1 MINNLSNEIDLCEV
15 LVKRANAQK
24 NDNVALIEKAK
35 KAYQKAVDAVE
46 KGDKTFK
53 EASNTYNT
61 LIGFS
66 ADMKKSE
73 EQADLAL
80 ETVAGIDKQIKDAE
94 TLIRKAEEELRT
106 AQKDALKAKENAQEA
121 ENKYAIQASEVGC
134 LLFFSLIFI
143 FFSKYFVFY
152 SYFQV

>member
-1 MINNLSNEIDLCEV
+1 MKSF
-15 LVKRANAQK
+15 RANEQK
-24 NDNVALIEKAK
+24 NDNIALLEKAK

-61 LIGFS
+61 LVGFS

-73 EQADLAL
+73 QQADLAL
-80 ETVAGIDKQIKDAE
+80 ETVAGIEKQIRDAE
-94 TLIRKAEEELRT
+94 ALISAAEEELRT

-121 ENKYAIQASEVGC
+121 ENKYAITASQVGSIFKPK
-134 LLFFSLIFI
+134 LLPIT
-143 FFSKYFVFY
+143 FVLNTRNL
-152 SYFQV
+152 